1 MKSPITTLYYGNPPP
16 FERKPPKPSEGDR
29 LYGEV
34 KARREA
40 LAATL
45 TPDQH
50 ALLDAYDTALDT
62 QGPRGSG
69 SGSPRASAWG
79 CGWGRSALESKRKSP
94 EGLLL
99 IGQGDRAWA
108 DPSDPECSPPKLRS
122 SGPA

>member
-16 FERKPPKPSEGDR
+16 FERKPPKPSEGNR

-45 TPDQH
+45 TLDQR

-62 QGPRGSG
+62 LGAERE
-69 SGSPRASAWG
+69 RERFA
-79 CGWGRSALESKRKSP
+79 
-94 EGLLL
+94 EGFRMGVRL
-99 IGQGDRAWA
+99 GA
-108 DPSDPECSPPKLRS
+108 ECF
-122 SGPA
+122 GE

>member
-45 TPDQH
+45 TLDQR

-62 QGPRGSG
+62 LGAERE
-69 SGSPRASAWG
+69 RERFA
-79 CGWGRSALESKRKSP
+79 
-94 EGLLL
+94 EGFRMGVRL
-99 IGQGDRAWA
+99 GA
-108 DPSDPECSPPKLRS
+108 ECF
-122 SGPA
+122 GE

>member
-45 TPDQH
+45 TPDQR
-50 ALLDAYDTALDT
+50 ALLEAYDTALDT
-62 QGPRGSG
+62 LGAERE
-69 SGSPRASAWG
+69 RERFA
-79 CGWGRSALESKRKSP
+79 
-94 EGLLL
+94 EGFRMGVRL
-99 IGQGDRAWA
+99 GA
-108 DPSDPECSPPKLRS
+108 ECF
-122 SGPA
+122 GE

>member
-45 TPDQH
+45 TPDQR

-62 QGPRGSG
+62 LGAERE
-69 SGSPRASAWG
+69 RERFA
-79 CGWGRSALESKRKSP
+79 
-94 EGLLL
+94 EGFRMGVRL
-99 IGQGDRAWA
+99 GA
-108 DPSDPECSPPKLRS
+108 ECF
-122 SGPA
+122 GE